1 MGNKKKALVIIAA
14 LLLMFAGIVADI
26 FYSKHQEAKK
36 LAAQAQFHGTLL
48 DAPRPVK
55 AFNLQGTDGIPFN
68 QGSLR
73 DQWTMVF
80 FGFTRCGLVCP
91 TTMAELGKMYRLL
104 EDKHVSP
111 LPHVV
116 MISIDPERDDLA
128 QLRNYVTTFHPDFY
142 GARGSEKMTKAMTKA
157 LGIAYAKVAANP
169 NAPAPGDDI
178 EHTGALMLFNPTG
191 KLAAFFTTPHQAKA
205 LSDDYSWLIKHPHM
219 PSE

>member
-1 MGNKKKALVIIAA
+1 MVNKKKALVILAA
-14 LLLMFAGIVADI
+14 LLLMLAGVLADI

-36 LAAQAQFHGTLL
+36 LAARAQFHGTLL
-48 DAPRPVK
+48 DTPRPVK
-55 AFNLQGTDGIPFN
+55 AFTLTGTDGTPFN
-68 QGSLR
+68 QATLR

-80 FGFTRCGLVCP
+80 FGFTRCGFVCP

-104 EDKHVSP
+104 EEKHVSP

-116 MISIDPERDDLA
+116 MISIDPERDDLT
-128 QLRNYVTTFHPDFY
+128 QLRKYVTTFHPDFY

-157 LGIAYAKVAANP
+157 LGIAYAKVAVNP

-191 KLAAFFTTPHQAKA
+191 KLAAFFTSPHQANA
-205 LSDDYSWLIKHPHM
+205 LSDDYLWLIKHPHM